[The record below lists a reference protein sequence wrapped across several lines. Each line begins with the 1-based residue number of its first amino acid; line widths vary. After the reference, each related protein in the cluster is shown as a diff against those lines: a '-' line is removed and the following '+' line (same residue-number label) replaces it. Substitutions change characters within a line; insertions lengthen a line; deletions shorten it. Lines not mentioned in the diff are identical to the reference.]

1 MKSCYQWKQI
11 FAVCVVVL
19 FGLHDT
25 ARAEVQLP
33 DGTVIKTV
41 DFEKHIVGLFGRSG
55 CNLGS
60 CHGSFQGKNGFRLS
74 LFGYE
79 AEKDGI
85 SVSREMNGRRIDL
98 NNPDNS
104 LLLLIISLCRYLIH
118 AVF

>member
-1 MKSCYQWKQI
+1 MKSCCQWKQI
-11 FAVCVVVL
+11 LAVCVVVL
-19 FGLHDT
+19 FGMNSPV
-25 ARAEVQLP
+25 RAEVQLP

-98 NNPDNS
+98 GNPDNS
-104 LLLLIISLCRYLIH
+104 LLLLIISFC
-118 AVF
+118 